1 MVDEAS
7 PQTRMGA
14 GEPTARMRAFVA
26 ALTIGTV
33 GAVPHGFLR
42 GRASQIGN
50 LTRYTPYLARQLT
63 AGDYHEQ
70 GFVGTPI

>member
-1 MVDEAS
+1 
-7 PQTRMGA
+7 MGA

-26 ALTIGTV
+26 ALTVETV
-33 GAVPHGFLR
+33 RAVPHGFLR

-50 LTRYTPYLARQLT
+50 LTRYTPYLALQQRV
-63 AGDYHEQ
+63 GDYHEQ